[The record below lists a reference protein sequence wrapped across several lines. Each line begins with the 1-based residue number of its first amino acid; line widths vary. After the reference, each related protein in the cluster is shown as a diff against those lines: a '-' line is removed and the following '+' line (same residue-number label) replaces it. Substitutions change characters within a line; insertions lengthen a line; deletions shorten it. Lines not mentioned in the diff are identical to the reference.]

1 MLVTMASPP
10 YAPSDTS
17 YLDGTIVVPTYKENE
32 NLRPLIER
40 IFMSLKEH
48 GNMRVQVL
56 IVDDDSRDGSVET
69 VEALKREGYDV
80 RIIVRKIERGLSS
93 AVIHGFQVAAGD
105 KLLCM
110 DADLQVITL
119 VISGGVVAYQSEASP

>member
-1 MLVTMASPP
+1 
-10 YAPSDTS
+10 
-17 YLDGTIVVPTYKENE
+17 
-32 NLRPLIER
+32 
-40 IFMSLKEH
+40 MSLKEH
-48 GNMRVQVL
+48 DNMRVQVL

-69 VEALKREGYDV
+69 VETLKREGYDV

-110 DADLQVITL
+110 DADLQVTTL